1 MTVEKGLA
9 QDSPSSSAKQSS
21 QGRRAATIA
30 VALPIVLLFVWLGG
44 WFLFALLTF
53 VLCMMTMELRSLM
66 IQASHRPVL
75 WFSFAL
81 ALFLLASAMFPQ
93 QRLMLLSD
101 MDGPRTAALVPP
113 VLHACTRATP
123 TERLG
128 ADARPGT
135 LSGMAT

>member
-1 MTVEKGLA
+1 MTGEKDLA
-9 QDSPSSSAKQSS
+9 PEMPSSSAKQSS

-66 IQASHRPVL
+66 LQASHRPVL

-93 QRLMLLSD
+93 QRLMLLSI
-101 MDGPRTAALVPP
+101 GAGLALLLSFP
-113 VLHACTRATP
+113 LFFMRAP
-123 TERLG
+123 EQ
-128 ADARPGT
+128 RPLNDWG
-135 LSGMAT
+135 